1 MKTGTLYLIP
11 VPLAP
16 SAIGTVVPPDSRVI
30 VAGIKHFVV
39 ENAKTARQWLKWY
52 EHPSELRELDEFI
65 LRDIGASGDE
75 IYRLHQMR
83 NGQRPTLAI
92 G

>member
-1 MKTGTLYLIP
+1 MSTMPLTAVSHGEDREPTLMQRM
-11 VPLAP
+11 LA
-16 SAIGTVVPPDSRVI
+16 TVSSRMTAARERMMLRDS
-30 VAGIKHFVV
+30 
-39 ENAKTARQWLKWY
+39 L
-52 EHPSELRELDEFI
+52 SELRELDEI

-83 NGQRPTLAI
+83 NGQRPTLAV

>member
-1 MKTGTLYLIP
+1 MSTMPLTAVSHGNDPEPSP
-11 VPLAP
+11 VQRMMT
-16 SAIGTVVPPDSRVI
+16 TVVSRL
-30 VAGIKHFVV
+30 
-39 ENAKTARQWLKWY
+39 TAARERLMVR
-52 EHPSELRELDEFI
+52 ESLSELRELDEFI

-83 NGQRPTLAI
+83 NGQRPTLLV

>member
-1 MKTGTLYLIP
+1 MSTMPLTAVSHGEDREPTLMQRMM
-11 VPLAP
+11 A
-16 SAIGTVVPPDSRVI
+16 TVSSRMTAARERMMLRDS
-30 VAGIKHFVV
+30 
-39 ENAKTARQWLKWY
+39 L
-52 EHPSELRELDEFI
+52 SELRELDEFI

-83 NGQRPTLAI
+83 NGQRPTLAV

>member
-1 MKTGTLYLIP
+1 MVRESL
-11 VPLAP
+11 
-16 SAIGTVVPPDSRVI
+16 
-30 VAGIKHFVV
+30 
-39 ENAKTARQWLKWY
+39 
-52 EHPSELRELDEFI
+52 SELRELDEFM

-83 NGQRPTLAI
+83 NGQRPTLAV